1 MAAPWISSS
10 GPMSG
15 PSGDVPAVL
24 DPAHKVHLS
33 GRATFIGRV
42 DGGKDLRVIGGRCV
56 VQDPELHLCVGEAS
70 TRTRRLI
77 SVATGAYLAIAMVC
91 LALIVVLPLLFV
103 GDGGI
108 SAVSVLL
115 GVLIVVAVSASLV
128 LRRVG
133 HAVNRSRDG

>member
-1 MAAPWISSS
+1 MGDTKVLVKPDKRS
-10 GPMSG
+10 GVLFAGVIECGGAVDLLVGADERPI
-15 PSGDVPAVL
+15 GDDPAVL

-42 DGGKDLRVIGGRCV
+42 DVGKDLRVIGGRCV

-91 LALIVVLPLLFV
+91 LALIVVRPCC
-103 GDGGI
+103 
-108 SAVSVLL
+108 SWETAVSPRCP
-115 GVLIVVAVSASLV
+115 SS
-128 LRRVG
+128 
-133 HAVNRSRDG
+133 